1 MLLQWLTAILLCTAL
16 VDTPIE
22 LPPTSLYWLQ
32 CKDYLT
38 FHLYW
43 STHNYYPDDG
53 TGRCTLLNIGNFIN
67 VKDLSTLSLLQR
79 SIDCE
84 EREKPFFPHLLS
96 SQSLSW
102 LIVEK
107 WKEILRKVKKVKVK
121 WFKFWNEMKSS
132 PSAQSPCWCPAA
144 PCHRFLGQVSCIIQT
159 WNETWK
165 TGWIKDVKLIS
176 CDSSLSQSVIFL

>member
-1 MLLQWLTAILLCTAL
+1 MHAIAMINSDIALQIQNIALNLLTLQSTGGHTNWIATNFI
-16 VDTPIE
+16 VFNEIG
-22 LPPTSLYWLQ
+22 LQ

-107 WKEILRKVKKVKVK
+107 WKEILRKVRKKSESEMIKFLK
-121 WFKFWNEMKSS
+121 W
-132 PSAQSPCWCPAA
+132 
-144 PCHRFLGQVSCIIQT
+144 
-159 WNETWK
+159 
-165 TGWIKDVKLIS
+165 
-176 CDSSLSQSVIFL
+176 